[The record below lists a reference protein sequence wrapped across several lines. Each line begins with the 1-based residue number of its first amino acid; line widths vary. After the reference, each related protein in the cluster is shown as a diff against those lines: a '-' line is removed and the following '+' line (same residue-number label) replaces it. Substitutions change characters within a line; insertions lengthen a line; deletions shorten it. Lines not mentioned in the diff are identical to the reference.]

1 MIGASHNCRT
11 FKELISTYSI
21 EDARDFCK
29 EADPFHQAENN
40 REFWERVGNGFGCNI
55 LIVSHGTTIRSIV
68 HHFDPEVDITVSPE
82 NGSVTRLTVD
92 GTRVSVD
99 YYSHCLKTDEY

>member
-1 MIGASHNCRT
+1 M
-11 FKELISTYSI
+11 
-21 EDARDFCK
+21 
-29 EADPFHQAENN
+29 
-40 REFWERVGNGFGCNI
+40 
-55 LIVSHGTTIRSIV
+55 IVSHGTTIRSIV

>member
-1 MIGASHNCRT
+1 
-11 FKELISTYSI
+11 
-21 EDARDFCK
+21 
-29 EADPFHQAENN
+29 
-40 REFWERVGNGFGCNI
+40 
-55 LIVSHGTTIRSIV
+55 
-68 HHFDPEVDITVSPE
+68 DPEVDITVSPE